1 MATLTAKHFDALDY
15 VKKSKEL
22 GVPEQ
27 VAEFQARQIEQL
39 AEMIEEQNSKFMVL
53 ETKEPATKKDLEIT
67 KLELQKEIESVRND
81 IKKSEIMLLIIF
93 GAGFLTML
101 GVLAKG
107 FHWI

>member
-39 AEMIEEQNSKFMVL
+39 AEMIEEQNSKFIVL

-67 KLELQKEIESVRND
+67 KLELQREIEIVRND